1 MEYISTLDK
10 KIDDILDNNIFY
22 SILMI
27 SLILYCT
34 FISTST
40 DSIVGLTMDNILIKI
55 LIILCILYFST
66 KDIRISLLLTIILLL
81 EFEKLNMDDI
91 KANLVALMVKD
102 SMLDERLSK
111 LEKK

>member
-40 DSIVGLTMDNILIKI
+40 NSIVSLTMDNILIKI
-55 LIILCILYFST
+55 LIILCILYFAT

>member
-40 DSIVGLTMDNILIKI
+40 DSVISLNMDNILIKI
-55 LIILCILYFST
+55 LIILCILYFAT

-81 EFEKLNMDDI
+81 EFEKLNMDEI

>member
-10 KIDDILDNNIFY
+10 KVDDILDNNIFY
-22 SILMI
+22 SILMA

-34 FISTST
+34 FVSTST
-40 DSIVGLTMDNILIKI
+40 NSIVSLTMDNILIKI
-55 LIILCILYFST
+55 LIILCILYFAT